1 MADKEAVKEEVK
13 TKKQAFMEGLKNR
26 YPDLS
31 LEDEDAVYGQLSD
44 DFANFDRSQ
53 KAQKELADLMVSD
66 PRSASF
72 LMVMRKG
79 GNPVEFLIENY
90 GDDFREALES
100 DEGKEK
106 FAQAFSKYMEKKTK
120 DKELKEQANANL
132 DKMVSDLDAAQKEGK
147 FSDEDATAAYT
158 YLYGEGGLLER
169 LIVNGVTKE
178 DWMLL
183 MKAAKYDQSMADA
196 AKAAETARQEGVIEG
211 RNANIDMN
219 KHKRTKTDRMP
230 SDLGG
235 SGGGKGKEKPK
246 DETLDALDRI
256 TGKKS
261 VWDYD

>member
-1 MADKEAVKEEVK
+1 MAEKESVKEDVK
-13 TKKQAFMEGLKNR
+13 TKKQAFMEALKSR

-31 LEDEDAVYGQLSD
+31 MEDEDAVYGKLSD
-44 DFANFDRSQ
+44 DFASFDRSR

-66 PRSASF
+66 PRSAAF

-100 DEGKEK
+100 EEGKQK
-106 FAQAFSKYMEKKTK
+106 FSEAFSKYMEKKTK
-120 DKELKEQANANL
+120 DKALKEQANANL
-132 DKMVSDLDAAQKEGK
+132 ETMISDLETAQKEGK
-147 FSDEDATAAYT
+147 FSDEDATTAYT

-169 LIVNGVTKE
+169 MIVNGVNKE

-196 AKAAETARQEGVIEG
+196 AKAAEIAREEGVIEG

-219 KHKRTKTDRMP
+219 KHKRTKTQRMP

-235 SGGGKGKEKPK
+235 SGGGGSNGKPK
-246 DETLDALDRI
+246 DETLEALDRI
-256 TGKKS
+256 TGRKS
-261 VWDYD
+261 VWDD